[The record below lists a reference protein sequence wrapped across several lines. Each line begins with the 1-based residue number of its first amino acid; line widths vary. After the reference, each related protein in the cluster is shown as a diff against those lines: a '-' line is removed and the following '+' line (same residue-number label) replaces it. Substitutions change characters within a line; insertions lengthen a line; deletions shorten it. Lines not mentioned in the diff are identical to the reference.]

1 MNNRGNGETLTI
13 NLNVA
18 NNYTQLLTII
28 RDREWTLENVNTN
41 IINVSPVS
49 GNGADLPDF
58 ASTLT
63 VTRSPLMAT
72 TTATTT
78 FQIVS
83 LYQRVN
89 VTVNIT
95 ITITGEWVDPRPG
108 EEGVTGTSNIYFYF

>member
-1 MNNRGNGETLTI
+1 MNI
-13 NLNVA
+13 P
-18 NNYTQLLTII
+18 LLTII

-41 IINVSPVS
+41 IINVSPMS

-58 ASTLT
+58 ASTPT

-83 LYQRVN
+83 LCQRVN
-89 VTVNIT
+89 VTVSIT

-108 EEGVTGTSNIYFYF
+108 EEGVRNSASVCSRGDMEMMSF